1 MKDKVFVDTNVLVY
15 LYSNSEKQKQK
26 IAKRLI
32 FESDV
37 DIFISTQVLGE
48 FTNVLYKKYDYS
60 ISTIKKAITDFKNNF
75 SVHSIKTETVDRA
88 LDMMQTYKYSYWDSL
103 IIASAIENNCSIL
116 YSEDFQHN
124 QILEKRLKILNPFKL
139 EDSSDSLAQDD
150 NDLASTS
157 NDEAA
162 DSINH

>member
-32 FESDV
+32 FDSDL

-48 FTNVLYKKYDYS
+48 FTNVLYKKYDYA
-60 ISTIKKAITDFKNNF
+60 ISTVKKAITDFKNNF

-124 QILEKRLKILNPFKL
+124 QILEKSLKILNLFKL
-139 EDSSDSLAQDD
+139 EDSADSLIQED
-150 NDLASTS
+150 NDLVSTS
-157 NDEAA
+157 NDG
-162 DSINH
+162 